1 MEVTRKQSPSNF
13 PKNEHFLPPT
23 CACQEV
29 RNVRFFGKFGVLC
42 FLVTSILRF
51 VLPKNHF
58 HCVKKQQKKLS
69 LNTGIYGL
77 AKTLD
82 SGIVQAVFIR
92 TTHNSHYVNGNSRPV
107 GILKKSKFFEKCARR
122 IPTYF
127 WVFFQEART
136 AVWSKKTLIT

>member
-23 CACQEV
+23 CACQEI

-77 AKTLD
+77 VKTLD
-82 SGIVQAVFIR
+82 SGILQAVFTR
-92 TTHNSHYVNGNSRPV
+92 TTHIMLRV
-107 GILKKSKFFEKCARR
+107 ILARWAFLKSGQSFLKSALEKYLPTFEYFFKKPR
-122 IPTYF
+122 
-127 WVFFQEART
+127 
-136 AVWSKKTLIT
+136 

>member
-1 MEVTRKQSPSNF
+1 MFDKFPNTPLSFINSFLVFKLAIIAESGKQANLKMEVTRKQSPSNF

-23 CACQEV
+23 CKCQEI

-77 AKTLD
+77 VKTLD
-82 SGIVQAVFIR
+82 SGILQAVFTR
-92 TTHNSHYVNGNSRPV
+92 TTHIMLRV
-107 GILKKSKFFEKCARR
+107 ILARQA
-122 IPTYF
+122 F
-127 WVFFQEART
+127 
-136 AVWSKKTLIT
+136 